1 MLKELTEYGNN
12 IKKTQEEIKMT
23 LSEIGKNLQG
33 TKSGG
38 DKAETQIDNLEYKEK
53 NKHLTRTAIRKKQF
67 KKDRDNIR
75 SLWNISKC
83 TNI

>member
-53 NKHLTRTAIRKKQF
+53 
-67 KKDRDNIR
+67 
-75 SLWNISKC
+75 IS
-83 TNI
+83 I